1 MQTPFIWSFLKA
13 QKILPAEGLPLPPRT
28 RGETSADPPSPLIPC
43 ANNPNP
49 ERDPGKQQLSPR
61 QQLSPGLLPVVHQN
75 KIWASLAQ
83 VSEPN
88 NFPRKVPKC
97 FRKGGQK
104 VVQMWCFESSGRVFA
119 SN

>member
-1 MQTPFIWSFLKA
+1 MVFPQGPKNSPGGGVA
-13 QKILPAEGLPLPPRT
+13 PPPAHQGGDQCRPPLPLDTLLR
-28 RGETSADPPSPLIPC
+28 D
-43 ANNPNP
+43 NPNP

-104 VVQMWCFESSGRVFA
+104 VVQMSCFESSGRVFA